1 LTVGTAELK
10 NANNKRKM
18 RLHLSTKQHPNL
30 KIVLFLQINNIRN
43 IQTVLKEKYETTHG
57 N

>member
-10 NANNKRKM
+10 NENNKRKM

-43 IQTVLKEKYETTHG
+43 IQTVLKEKYETKHG